1 MVFIIHANNTV
12 CHTWSFRND
21 QNLEFRGVI
30 HWFWKK
36 VDGSVVLLFSK
47 QYAIK
52 TRTAGKSQT
61 ETFLFFKNTYDA
73 EHITCKHAKHYNCK
87 QTTTKSQIPCHSSKM
102 TKMTSKICLFN
113 FYTTIQDIN
122 ETIRS
127 LDTAT
132 CQVFDIVGNYPE
144 YCL

>member
-1 MVFIIHANNTV
+1 
-12 CHTWSFRND
+12 
-21 QNLEFRGVI
+21 
-30 HWFWKK
+30 
-36 VDGSVVLLFSK
+36 
-47 QYAIK
+47 
-52 TRTAGKSQT
+52 
-61 ETFLFFKNTYDA
+61 
-73 EHITCKHAKHYNCK
+73 
-87 QTTTKSQIPCHSSKM
+87 M